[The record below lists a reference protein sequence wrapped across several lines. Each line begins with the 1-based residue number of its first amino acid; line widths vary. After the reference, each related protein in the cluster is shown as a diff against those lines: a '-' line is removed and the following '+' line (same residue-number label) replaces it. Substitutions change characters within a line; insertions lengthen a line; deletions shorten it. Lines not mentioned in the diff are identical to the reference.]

1 MSNLSS
7 LCFLPTSSHK
17 TFQRNPVMKK
27 LKVRLNRIDVKV
39 LCLLATIG
47 YWSVAIPQASSFE
60 QAPTSTADIDGT
72 LKLEIKTFE
81 SKSMGKTRR
90 FGVILPP
97 QYQDDLKKRY
107 PVIIM
112 LHGGHGNER
121 DWVEKFS
128 LLPALD
134 HLYKTKLLPPS
145 IVVTPDGNDRRAFRL
160 GAFDPNYYDGPNGE
174 VGTLIGSELP
184 SILKS
189 QYRTLPNP
197 ELWAM
202 GGLSSGGWGALN
214 IGLHHLDQFNV
225 FFSEIGY
232 FTDKSGPQ
240 NSPLLLV
247 QTLPMTQL
255 QRLHVYADAGVDDAK
270 NPSFLRSSRQ
280 FHEVLDRL
288 HIDNVFYTFPGGHG
302 SSGPNFGS
310 NYFRKHAV
318 DALSFVGKNFRTA
331 LKQQQ

>member
-1 MSNLSS
+1 MEKLKS
-7 LCFLPTSSHK
+7 
-17 TFQRNPVMKK
+17 QRNGIGVK
-27 LKVRLNRIDVKV
+27 LVC
-39 LCLLATIG
+39 CLAIVG
-47 YWSVAIPQASSFE
+47 YGSIF
-60 QAPTSTADIDGT
+60 APKTLSLDRALTSTVNSEST
-72 LKLEIKTFE
+72 LKFEIKSFE

-90 FGVILPP
+90 YGVILPP
-97 QYQDDLKKRY
+97 QYQGDLQKRY
-107 PVIIM
+107 PVIFM

-121 DWVEKFS
+121 DWVEKFG
-128 LLPALD
+128 LLPVLD
-134 HLYKTKLLPPS
+134 RLYKARLLPPS
-145 IVVTPDGNDRRAFRL
+145 IVITPDGNDQRTFRL
-160 GAFDPNYYDGPNGE
+160 GSFDPNYYDGPNGE

-189 QYRTLPNP
+189 QYRTSSNP

-214 IGLHHLDQFNV
+214 IGLHHLNQFNV

-240 NSPLLLV
+240 NSPLLLIKA
-247 QTLPMTQL
+247 LPLAKL
-255 QRLHVYADAGVDDAK
+255 QRLHVYADAGEDDTK
-270 NPSFLRSSRQ
+270 NPAFLTSSRQ
-280 FHEVLDRL
+280 FHEVLDQL
-288 HIDNVFYTFPGGHG
+288 HIDNVFYAFPGGHG

-318 DALSFVGKNFRTA
+318 DALSFVGKNFQTA